1 MPARGRG
8 LYARISQHAIAHS
21 TAATDC
27 HADAHAHPHR
37 HAHAHAYVYP
47 NAYWHAYRH
56 ADCDAD
62 GDACATDHHACSTVH
77 INTNSAHG
85 YACATG
91 RDGGAG
97 PAPVRAC
104 AAARTGVRHAGRFLG
119 WGCRV
124 DPGIA

>member
-1 MPARGRG
+1 

-27 HADAHAHPHR
+27 HANAHAHPNR
-37 HAHAHAYVYP
+37 HAHARAYVYP

-62 GDACATDHHACSTVH
+62 GDACATDGHACSTAH
-77 INTNSAHG
+77 ITANPTHG
-85 YACATG
+85 YACAA
-91 RDGGAG
+91 DCDASAG

-124 DPGIA
+124 GPGIA